1 MYKHNSRDASRP
13 INQLHDFSF
22 ILSIFVCYNSPSPVS
37 CKPLLYLGHLF
48 FCCMILILMI
58 HILSSQTHVL
68 SVFYNVSRH
77 QGKRVRAGCSSRTSQ
92 QQNENPMR
100 LKLTWHVPKCLVIHI
115 CVRVCVHMFPIICV
129 CLCLHSSATLW
140 LSSSISDSSFFS
152 LMNVRSELY
161 SLCNCIIRCSQLKSI
176 LCWALSP
183 V

>member
-1 MYKHNSRDASRP
+1 MHTHTHTLTFSNHKLLDARIFMYKHNSRDTSRP

-58 HILSSQTHVL
+58 HVLSSQTHVL

-92 QQNENPMR
+92 QQNENPLR

-115 CVRVCVHMFPIICV
+115 CVRVCVYKTGRGR
-129 CLCLHSSATLW
+129 L
-140 LSSSISDSSFFS
+140 
-152 LMNVRSELY
+152 R
-161 SLCNCIIRCSQLKSI
+161 
-176 LCWALSP
+176 
-183 V
+183 